1 MKRICTAPSQED
13 GNVSRIRLD
22 ANRESARTVESI
34 GRKLPCRN
42 QIENPA
48 RSWVDPVSNFG
59 RGEKQER
66 RGFPVTSGADKQEEG
81 GSLRPTAT

>member
-1 MKRICTAPSQED
+1 MLVGSDWMLTVRA
-13 GNVSRIRLD
+13 
-22 ANRESARTVESI
+22 RETVESI
-34 GRKLPCRN
+34 VRKLPCRN

-66 RGFPVTSGADKQEEG
+66 RGFPVTSGADLKG